1 MKIGKPLYRST
12 TIVTLLLTVIQVGAT
27 RGEDKP
33 KAPDFDRWESE
44 IKAIEKRL
52 ADKPP
57 PENPILFVGSS
68 TIRRW
73 DLAKSFPDLGAVN
86 VGFGGSQT
94 ADATHF
100 APRIVLRYKPR
111 LIVFYSGDNDLAS
124 GKTPETVAADF
135 KEFVAVV
142 HKDLPKIKI
151 VLVSVKP
158 TPLRWKLF
166 DAQKKTNALL
176 EAYCKTDDTLGFV
189 DVVKPMLGEDGKPKK
204 DLFVEDRLHLSDE
217 GYKVWTGILK
227 PLLK

>member
-1 MKIGKPLYRST
+1 MNKEQERCRWAA
-12 TIVTLLLTVIQVGAT
+12 VVVLLLTLFPAGVT

-68 TIRRW
+68 TVRRW

-100 APRIVLRYKPR
+100 APRIVLKYKPR
-111 LIVFYSGDNDLAS
+111 LIVFYSGDNDLAG

-135 KEFVAVV
+135 KDFVAVV
-142 HKDLPKIKI
+142 HKELPKTKI

-158 TPLRWKLF
+158 CPLRWKLF
-166 DAQKKTNALL
+166 DTQKKTNELL
-176 EAYCKTDDTLGFV
+176 EAFCKTDDTLKFV
-189 DVVKPMLGEDGKPKK
+189 DVVKPMLGEDGKPRGG
-204 DLFVEDRLHLSDE
+204 LFVEDGLHLSDE
-217 GYKVWTGILK
+217 GYKVWAGLLK
-227 PLLK
+227 PSLK

>member
-1 MKIGKPLYRST
+1 MKSKPGCCRWAAT
-12 TIVTLLLTVIQVGAT
+12 AALLLTLFQVSVA

-100 APRIVLRYKPR
+100 APRIVLKYKPR
-111 LIVFYSGDNDLAS
+111 LIVFYSGDNDLAG

-142 HKDLPKIKI
+142 HKELPKTKI

-158 TPLRWKLF
+158 CPLQCGSCSTPRRRP
-166 DAQKKTNALL
+166 TNSSKAI
-176 EAYCKTDDTLGFV
+176 ARPTT
-189 DVVKPMLGEDGKPKK
+189 P
-204 DLFVEDRLHLSDE
+204 
-217 GYKVWTGILK
+217 
-227 PLLK
+227 